1 MGKVASPAEL
11 INLDGVGDSPD
22 RAETDGVFSP
32 TESDI
37 NKKLDRLLELQERT
51 GGDASLA
58 SKEFDLKYD
67 VAHQNMTLQ
76 KVEFYFLLVVKF
88 LLIVFVVL
96 LVAGIAFRLHCL
108 FGKTSIGDLMVFDK
122 THVLLAIVVG
132 CFLTMFGLLAVL
144 LKGLGQK
151 EKVETPIA
159 IEEILK
165 AVLHAFKTNK

>member
-1 MGKVASPAEL
+1 MGKVVPSAEP
-11 INLDGVGDSPD
+11 INLDGVGDSSD
-22 RAETDGVFSP
+22 RVETDGVFSP

-67 VAHQNMTLQ
+67 VAHQNMALQ
-76 KVEFYFLLVVKF
+76 KREFHWILGGKIFLYG
-88 LLIVFVVL
+88 FVVS
-96 LVAGIAFRLHCL
+96 LVAGIAYRLHCL
-108 FGKTSIGDLMVFDK
+108 FGKTSISDLMFFDK
-122 THVLLAIVVG
+122 PHVLLAIVVG

-165 AVLHAFKTNK
+165 AVLQAFKTNK